1 MLRSTVNDSFYTLY
15 IRLPGSVGTTMRV
28 GNLNTERNAHSA
40 NIALCQLG
48 RTSLKSNSVSTP
60 LYGTFSEH
68 FNYITG
74 FCKLQAFFSVFSIFI
89 ICYNYLYIRD
99 EIFVQHTSQNAQSV
113 FSADAAAC
121 RCDRR
126 YHTIYNGVCQSFY
139 QGALWL
145 TYFYIYW

>member
-1 MLRSTVNDSFYTLY
+1 MCAVINDLDLAYVG
-15 IRLPGSVGTTMRV
+15 LPCSVGLSVRMGYVTS
-28 GNLNTERNAHSA
+28 ESNALSA
-40 NIALCQLG
+40 NIALCHLG
-48 RTSLKSNSVSTP
+48 RTSLKSNSVLTP

-74 FCKLQAFFSVFSIFI
+74 FCKLQAFFSIFSIFI
-89 ICYNYLYIRD
+89 ICYNYRYIRD
-99 EIFVQHTSQNAQSV
+99 DIFVQHISRNTRSV
-113 FSADAAAC
+113 IPADAAAC

-139 QGALWL
+139 RCVLKL